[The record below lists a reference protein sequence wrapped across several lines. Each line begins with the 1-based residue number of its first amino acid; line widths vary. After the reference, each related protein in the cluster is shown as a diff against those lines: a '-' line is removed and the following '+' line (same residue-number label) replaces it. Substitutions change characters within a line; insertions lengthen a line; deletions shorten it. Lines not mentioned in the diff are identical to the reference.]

1 MIVDAGLDRESPQ
14 PIRPVSGRSI
24 GTSEQSIVTN
34 NEPLAERPRA
44 ITAAAWVF
52 IVVGAG
58 GILKDVL
65 PLLGPGGASA
75 LEGLLVEGPVGLA
88 LIWTVRLLAVIGG
101 ALVLNA
107 RSSGRWL
114 LAAWMAFHVGL
125 SLFHSPLEA
134 AAHIAIFSGL
144 AYVLFRQ
151 QATNYFTKA
160 PGRAS
165 HVSDGDSAVRNA
177 KGRQS

>member
-1 MIVDAGLDRESPQ
+1 MIVDVGLDRESPQ

-34 NEPLAERPRA
+34 DEPLAERPRA

-75 LEGLLVEGPVGLA
+75 LEGLLV
-88 LIWTVRLLAVIGG
+88 
-101 ALVLNA
+101 
-107 RSSGRWL
+107 
-114 LAAWMAFHVGL
+114 AAWMAFHVGL

-160 PGRAS
+160 QGRAS
-165 HVSDGDSAVRNA
+165 NVSDGDSAVGNA